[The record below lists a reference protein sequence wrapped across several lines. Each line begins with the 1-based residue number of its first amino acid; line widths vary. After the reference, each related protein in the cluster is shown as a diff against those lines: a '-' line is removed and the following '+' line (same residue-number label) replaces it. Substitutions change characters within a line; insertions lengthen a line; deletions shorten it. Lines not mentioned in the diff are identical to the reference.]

1 MKKKLILI
9 FLISIVILPIYGTGQ
24 IPEWVKNNVGLW
36 SQNQIDDESFF
47 NALEFLLENN
57 VIQPEYITIGEERI
71 PEWVKNNA
79 GWWSQNQI
87 DDESFVNALEFL
99 LENEIIKLKYYGTQW
114 HTPKISITTSSE
126 IFDVWSYQNDV
137 ILEFGNNVSK
147 NIHLKLIEENKELYK
162 DIGVMGEEVN
172 AIVVLPVF
180 TSTAYS
186 ENGFY
191 EYYYDRCENCTTVK
205 VLENNYLLFG
215 QASQMGARVLETLGY
230 KTITDIDLDKNPNI
244 LEKFDTV
251 ILLHNEYV
259 TQSMFDA
266 VINHPHV
273 IYLYP
278 NALYAEIEVDYKKNE
293 ITLIRGHGYPE
304 STIGNGFDWEFDNT
318 HPYEYDEKCVNW
330 EFYRIPNGEMLNC
343 YPEKA
348 LISNIELLKELKKL
362 VN

>member
-1 MKKKLILI
+1 MKKKLILV
-9 FLISIVILPIYGTGQ
+9 FLISIVILPIYGTEQ
-24 IPEWVKNNVGLW
+24 IPEWVKNNAGLW
-36 SQNQIDDESFF
+36 SQNQIDDESFV
-47 NALEFLLENN
+47 NSLEFLLEND

-87 DDESFVNALEFL
+87 DDESFVNSLEFL
-99 LENEIIKLKYYGTQW
+99 FENEIINLKYYETQW
-114 HTPKISITTSSE
+114 LTPKISITTSSE

-162 DIGVMGEEVN
+162 DIGVMGEEINV
-172 AIVVLPVF
+172 IVVLPVF

-191 EYYYDRCENCTTVK
+191 EYYLGNCDNCTTVK

-259 TQSMFDA
+259 TQSMFNSI
-266 VINHPHV
+266 INHPHV

-278 NALYAEIEVDYKKNE
+278 NALYSEIEVDYIKNE

-304 STIGNGFDWEFDNT
+304 STIGNGFGWENENT
-318 HPYEYDEKCVNW
+318 HPYEYDVKCLDW
-330 EFYRIPNGEMLNC
+330 EFYKIFNGEMLNC
-343 YPEKA
+343 YPEKV
-348 LISNIELLKELKKL
+348 LISNIELLKELKNL

>member
-1 MKKKLILI
+1 MKEKIVLI
-9 FLISIVILPIYGTGQ
+9 FLISMVILPIYGIEQ
-24 IPEWVKNNVGLW
+24 IPEWVKNNAKLW
-36 SQNQIDDESFF
+36 SENQIDDESFF
-47 NALEFLLENN
+47 NALEFLIENDA
-57 VIQPEYITIGEERI
+57 IQPKYITIGEERI

-79 GWWSQNQI
+79 KLWSENQI
-87 DDESFVNALEFL
+87 DDESFFNALEFL
-99 LENEIIKLKYYGTQW
+99 IEKDIIELKYYGSQW
-114 HTPKISITTSSE
+114 MTPKVSIATSSE
-126 IFDVWSYQNDV
+126 IFDVWSYENDV
-137 ILEFGNNVSK
+137 MLEFEKLVTK
-147 NIHLKLIEENKELYK
+147 DIHLILIEENKQLYK
-162 DIGVMGEEVN
+162 DVGVVDQNVN
-172 AIVVLPVF
+172 TIVVLPVF

-191 EYYYDRCENCTTVK
+191 EYFFDRCENCTTVK
-205 VLENNYLLFG
+205 ILENNYLLFG

-244 LEKFDTV
+244 LKKFDTV

-259 TQSMFDA
+259 TQSMFNA
-266 VINHPHV
+266 IVNHPHV

-318 HPYEYDEKCVNW
+318 HPYEYDEKCLNW

>member
-24 IPEWVKNNVGLW
+24 IPEWVKNNAGLW

>member
-1 MKKKLILI
+1 MKEKVVLI
-9 FLISIVILPIYGTGQ
+9 FLISMVIIPSYGIEQ
-24 IPEWVKNNVGLW
+24 IPEWVKNNAGLW
-36 SQNQIDDESFF
+36 SQNQIDDKSFF
-47 NALEFLLENN
+47 NALEFLLEND

-79 GWWSQNQI
+79 GLWSQNQI
-87 DDESFVNALEFL
+87 DDKTFVNALEFL
-99 LENEIIKLKYYGTQW
+99 FENDIIKLKYYGTQW
-114 HTPKISITTSSE
+114 VTPKISITTSSE

-162 DIGVMGEEVN
+162 DIGVMGEEIN

-191 EYYYDRCENCTTVK
+191 EYYGGNCDNCTTVK

-244 LEKFDTV
+244 LKKFDTV

-259 TQSMFDA
+259 TQSMFNSI
-266 VINHPHV
+266 INHPRV

-318 HPYEYDEKCVNW
+318 HPYEYDVKCLNW
-330 EFYRIPNGEMLNC
+330 EFHKISNGEMLNC
-343 YPEKA
+343 YPEKV
-348 LISNIELLKELKKL
+348 LISNIELLKEIKNL